1 MSNAGGDYVTP
12 HAQHASMLADLSL
25 ADESFL
31 DQALALSYGDENSGG
46 VDMTTD
52 ASPMLKAREIAV
64 VTPTGPPSDE
74 EFTIST
80 SRTLFCGPKTP
91 PQTTPSGSP
100 IVHDGSQ
107 SVTSPVNPP
116 TAAADAQEKTASP
129 STVSQS
135 ISSEDDRKKRHNEN
149 ERRRTNALKTR
160 ILNMRGELA
169 ALETQRERLKEKGAQ
184 MLAANSSDTA
194 EKNHKF
200 LEIVASIDRLRSEQT
215 LLKKQL
221 QQWDMQNSTY
231 QTTLSELNRSNSV
244 KLLTDDHASQ
254 RQQHSVNSAH
264 IGGDPDEED
273 VESAIYADDA
283 PIFQKVLFSR
293 PMSRDDAIAC
303 VRSSFDE
310 IMAFRDQ
317 KDFESIGGQVLGW
330 RDKRIL
336 DRMSLQFML
345 AQKFDAVLSQELVYK
360 TWHLLTT
367 QHLYRRIQ
375 PRTAELKLLQRVDN
389 DIVIVRLSVRSGS
402 TDQVHQ
408 SILLISRARIDGGY
422 LITYRSIPLS
432 EGKRAFAES
441 EGTYVSIFNWFM
453 FLDAYSETGA
463 GCEVTFGGKVKN
475 RSADYLQY
483 LMMEVVAGVVR
494 WQTAVGH
501 SKLRLTN

>member
-1 MSNAGGDYVTP
+1 MSNAGGGDLATP
-12 HAQHASMLADLSL
+12 HAQHADMLVDLSL
-25 ADESFL
+25 ADENFL
-31 DQALALSYGDENSGG
+31 DQALSLSYGDENSGG
-46 VDMTTD
+46 DMTTD
-52 ASPMLKAREIAV
+52 ASLVLKARDTAAA
-64 VTPTGPPSDE
+64 TPTGPPSDE

-91 PQTTPSGSP
+91 TQTAPSPG
-100 IVHDGSQ
+100 HDGNQ
-107 SVTSPVNPP
+107 SAAVSPVNPP
-116 TAAADAQEKTASP
+116 LAVDAQGKTTSP
-129 STVSQS
+129 STAPQS

-184 MLAANSSDTA
+184 MLAANSSETA

-244 KLLTDDHASQ
+244 KLLTDSGAAQ
-254 RQQHSVNSAH
+254 QQQHTAH
-264 IGGDPDEED
+264 ISGDEDEEN

-293 PMSRDDAIAC
+293 PMARDDAIAC

-310 IMAFRDQ
+310 IMAFRNQ

-336 DRMSLQFML
+336 DSTSLQFML
-345 AQKFDAVLSQELVYK
+345 AQKFDAVLPQELVYK

-463 GCEVTFGGKVKN
+463 GCCCEVTFGGKVKN
-475 RSADYLQY
+475 RSADYLRY